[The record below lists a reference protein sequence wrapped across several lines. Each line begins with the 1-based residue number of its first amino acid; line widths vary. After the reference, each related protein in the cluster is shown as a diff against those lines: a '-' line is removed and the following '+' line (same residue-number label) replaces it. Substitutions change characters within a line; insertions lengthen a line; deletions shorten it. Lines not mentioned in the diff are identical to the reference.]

1 MLYLYLYLYFVF
13 VDIYNSQVGQA
24 VASTKTVSHSTPA
37 RQIGEIQIQIKYKY
51 KCKNTNT
58 VSPSLSQCRRDR
70 LSPHHKHQNIF
81 QLTQLYSTHST
92 YPNNQ
97 THPAQYRR
105 DESVTSQT
113 SESFPLFTISQSSQ
127 LYNLSK
133 FPIPSFGNLYK
144 IYIRRVKVG
153 NISIV
158 AMGNL
163 TQISNV

>member
-1 MLYLYLYLYFVF
+1 M
-13 VDIYNSQVGQA
+13 Q
-24 VASTKTVSHSTPA
+24 
-37 RQIGEIQIQIKYKY
+37 KYKY
-51 KCKNTNT
+51 SFTLIESMPARPIVT
-58 VSPSLSQCRRDR
+58 APQTSESFP
-70 LSPHHKHQNIF
+70 
-81 QLTQLYSTHST
+81 THPT

-97 THPAQYRR
+97 THPAQCRR
-105 DESVTSQT
+105 DESGTSQT
-113 SESFPLFTISQSSQ
+113 SESFPLFIISQSSQ

>member
-1 MLYLYLYLYFVF
+1 M
-13 VDIYNSQVGQA
+13 Q
-24 VASTKTVSHSTPA
+24 
-37 RQIGEIQIQIKYKY
+37 KYKY
-51 KCKNTNT
+51 SFTLIESMPARPIVT
-58 VSPSLSQCRRDR
+58 APQTSESFPTHPTHS
-70 LSPHHKHQNIF
+70 I
-81 QLTQLYSTHST
+81 YSTHPT

-97 THPAQYRR
+97 THPAQCRR
-105 DESVTSQT
+105 DESGTSQT
-113 SESFPLFTISQSSQ
+113 SESFPLFIISQSSQ